1 MINIEVLFPEV
12 GNLYGDL
19 GNIDYLRRVSDEIN
33 IIEDD
38 LVSEPYF
45 LNNTPDLIYMG
56 TMTESSQVL
65 VTEKLRPYTDRI
77 KELIEK
83 GVYFLFTGNAFEVFM
98 ERIEDKDSGVT
109 ECLGILPAY
118 AKRDMMNR
126 FNSLYLGTYEAED
139 VDITIVGYKSQFTHG
154 YLTRD
159 DVRPV
164 FETRRGPG
172 LDPELKGEG
181 IRINNFMGTYII
193 GPVLVLNPLF
203 TRKLLCELGLKDFR
217 LPFEED
223 AMKAYEA
230 RVEEYSDP
238 NRGFYY

>member
-19 GNIDYLRRVSDEIN
+19 GNVDYLKRVSDEIN

-38 LVSEPYF
+38 LVSEPF
-45 LNNTPDLIYMG
+45 FANNIPDLIYMG

-65 VTEKLRPYTDRI
+65 VIEKLRPYKERI
-77 KELIEK
+77 QKLIEK

-98 ERIEDKDSGVT
+98 ERIEDKDTGVT
-109 ECLGILPAY
+109 EGLGILPAY

-126 FNSLYLGTYEAED
+126 FNSLYLGTYTSGNEEL
-139 VDITIVGYKSQFTHG
+139 TIVGYKSQLTHG
-154 YLTRD
+154 YLTKD
-159 DVRPV
+159 DVSPV
-164 FETRRGPG
+164 FDTKRGPG

-181 IRINNFMGTYII
+181 IRVNNFMGTYII
-193 GPVLVLNPLF
+193 GPLLILNPLF
-203 TRKLLCELGLKDFR
+203 TRKLLCELGLEDFE
-217 LPFEED
+217 LPFEKD
-223 AMKAYEA
+223 AIKAYET

-238 NRGFYY
+238 GRGFYY